1 MPVAQNTVILALWN
15 PADSEALR
23 GFLTATGYDVREAED
38 ARAALELAST
48 EPAAVLLDLDWA
60 QASALLT
67 CKLLRERLGE
77 ALPIVFMSSDKHD
90 VTDRVAGL
98 LLGADEYLVKPL
110 DPNELVAR
118 IRRLA
123 VRATIDGSDTS
134 KAENSG
140 PVDFDG
146 LGLTARERE
155 VITLLIE
162 GLTQKEIARTLVISS
177 NTVGTHIQRIL
188 LKLGVHTRA
197 QAVAKVAR
205 ANWLQNAAPDAA
217 DAHHLN
223 GHSLDA
229 ALRHRVGGAARG

>member
-1 MPVAQNTVILALWN
+1 MGSVRHMPVAQNTVILALWN
-15 PADSEALR
+15 PAESEALR

-123 VRATIDGSDTS
+123 VRSTIDGSDASTP
-134 KAENSG
+134 A
-140 PVDFDG
+140 PVDLDG

-155 VITLLIE
+155 VITLLIQ
-162 GLTQKEIARTLVISS
+162 GLTQKEIARKLVIST

-205 ANWLQNAAPDAA
+205 ANWLHNAAPDAA
-217 DAHHLN
+217 GAYHLN
-223 GHSLDA
+223 GRSPDA
-229 ALRHRVGGAARG
+229 ALRTA

>member
-1 MPVAQNTVILALWN
+1 MGSVRHMQVAQNTVILALWN

-123 VRATIDGSDTS
+123 VRSTSDGSDAS
-134 KAENSG
+134 NPG

-155 VITLLIE
+155 VITLLIQ

-205 ANWLQNAAPDAA
+205 ANWLHNAAPDAA
-217 DAHHLN
+217 GAHPLN
-223 GHSLDA
+223 GRSPDA
-229 ALRHRVGGAARG
+229 ALRTA

>member
-1 MPVAQNTVILALWN
+1 MLVAQNTVILALWN
-15 PADSEALR
+15 QADSEALR
-23 GFLTATGYDVREAED
+23 GFLEATGYDVREAAD

-48 EPAAVLLDLDWA
+48 KPAVVILDVDWG

-67 CKLLRERLGE
+67 CRLLREQLGE
-77 ALPIVFMSSDKHD
+77 GLPVVFMSSDKHD

-118 IRRLA
+118 IRRLV
-123 VRATIDGSDTS
+123 VRSTI
-134 KAENSG
+134 NSTDDVSRPG
-140 PVDFDG
+140 PVDLDTF
-146 LGLTARERE
+146 GLTARERE
-155 VITLLIE
+155 VMTLLIQ
-162 GLTQKEIARTLVISS
+162 GLTQQEIARTLVISS

-205 ANWLQNAAPDAA
+205 ANWLHDAAPDAVG
-217 DAHHLN
+217 AHQVN
-223 GHSLDA
+223 GRSSPHV
-229 ALRHRVGGAARG
+229 ALRTA

>member
-23 GFLTATGYDVREAED
+23 GFLTATGYDVREAAD
-38 ARAALELAST
+38 AQAALELAST
-48 EPAAVLLDLDWA
+48 KPAAVILDVDWG

-67 CKLLRERLGE
+67 CRLLRERLGE
-77 ALPIVFMSSDKHD
+77 GLPVVFMSSDKHD

-123 VRATIDGSDTS
+123 VRSTIDGSDVS
-134 KAENSG
+134 NPR
-140 PVDFDG
+140 PVDLDTF
-146 LGLTARERE
+146 GLTARERE
-155 VITLLIE
+155 VITLLIQ

-188 LKLGVHTRA
+188 LKLDVHTRA

-205 ANWLQNAAPDAA
+205 ANWLHDAAPDAVGT
-217 DAHHLN
+217 HQLN
-223 GHSLDA
+223 GRSSPHA
-229 ALRHRVGGAARG
+229 ALRTA

>member
-1 MPVAQNTVILALWN
+1 MPIAQNTVILALWN

-123 VRATIDGSDTS
+123 VRSTIDGSDVS
-134 KAENSG
+134 NPR
-140 PVDFDG
+140 PVDLDTF
-146 LGLTARERE
+146 GLTARERE